1 MADGAF
7 QLKFDRNFC
16 ESCATYDCLT
26 RCQYME
32 IDVETAGREIRK
44 LINGEDS
51 FVLNNCVTCYAC
63 EEYCKKGNHPFYLI
77 TDLQEKRGIL
87 PAPKP
92 IVKQW
97 INLAIPTKKDIP
109 YFYGAQEPVISLCL
123 FPEYVK
129 SIQGRLFEGVSI
141 ILGRHFFCQL
151 VYLHFGKPSIIRER
165 LPRIIEN
172 IASHGF
178 KEVIFFHDECYSTFT
193 SYANAY
199 GIEVP
204 FRPVHFFEYLYNR
217 LRELKGEIRPL
228 NLKIAYQRNCSTRLT
243 PEKEHYLDKIFDLIG
258 VERVERK
265 YDRENALC
273 CGGIIR
279 SLQKYDLFVDV
290 QRRNVEDMVKAKAE
304 YCVFNCPACYSS
316 LAERVTKAGIKP
328 IMLHDLCKLAL
339 AGREN
344 YEG

>member
-1 MADGAF
+1 MLQF
-7 QLKFDRNFC
+7 NKSLC
-16 ESCATYDCLT
+16 ENCYTYDCLT
-26 RCQYME
+26 KCQYME
-32 IDVETAGREIRK
+32 IDVETASEEIKR

-51 FVLNNCVTCYAC
+51 FVLHNCVTCYAC

-77 TDLQEKRGIL
+77 TDLQEKKGIL

-109 YFYGAQEPVISLCL
+109 HFYGAEEPVISLCL

-129 SIQGRLFEGVSI
+129 TLQGKLFEGLSLVV
-141 ILGRHFFCQL
+141 GRYFFCQL
-151 VYLHFGKPSIIRER
+151 VYLHFGKPSLIRER
-165 LPRIIEN
+165 LPKIIEN
-172 IASHGF
+172 IANHGF

-199 GIEVP
+199 GIDVP
-204 FRPVHFFEYLYNR
+204 FRPIHFFEYLYNR
-217 LRELKGEIRPL
+217 LKELKGEIRPL
-228 NLKIAYQRNCSTRLT
+228 NVKIAYQRNCSTRLT

-279 SLQKYDLFVDV
+279 ALQKYDLFVDV
-290 QRRNVEDMVKAKAE
+290 QKRNVEDMIKAKAE

-316 LAERVTKAGIKP
+316 LSERVTKAGIKP
-328 IMLHDLCKLAL
+328 IMLHELCKLAL
-339 AGREN
+339 SK
-344 YEG
+344 EG